1 MTPQP
6 TPAEPEIA
14 IHRPYTLAH
23 RLFQP
28 VLAFVLRAF
37 FRLYGRWRIIG
48 RENIPKSGAVLLA
61 ANHASYL
68 DPPLGW
74 AAVYGTRR
82 MWGVARAD
90 LWKGKLMT
98 FIMDSF
104 DSLPVKRGS
113 GDRALLRRV
122 LELLGE
128 GKMVGIFPE
137 GTRTF
142 DGKLNPAQPGIALM
156 VQKTGAPVVPV
167 AIMGAYEMLP
177 RGAKKLRRVP
187 LKVIFGEPLRF
198 EKTADRDL
206 ITTQIMAAIAQ
217 LMTAH
222 GTPTD
227 APAPERAA
235 LLKEQEQE

>member
-1 MTPQP
+1 MSLSAVTE
-6 TPAEPEIA
+6 TELSV
-14 IHRPYTLAH
+14 HRPYTPAH

-28 VLAFVLRAF
+28 ILALALKTF
-37 FRLYGRWRIIG
+37 FRVYGRWQVVG
-48 RENIPKSGAVLLA
+48 RDNIPRNGAVLFA
-61 ANHASYL
+61 ANHSSYL

-98 FIMDSF
+98 FLMDSF
-104 DSLPVKRGS
+104 DSLPVKRGT

-122 LELLGE
+122 LELLSE
-128 GKMVGIFPE
+128 GRMVGIFPE

-198 EKTADRDL
+198 DKTTDRDL
-206 ITTQIMAAIAQ
+206 ITTQIMAAIAA

-227 APAPERAA
+227 PPTPERAA
-235 LLKEQEQE
+235 LLKQLESE